1 MHQMKE
7 HGKNSQHQTHEDEI
21 GFQLEFR
28 GMIVKMNQNLGNKM
42 EAQISR
48 MEGWI
53 EKIHEEFNK
62 DMEDIKNRISA
73 MNNTIREIKT
83 Q

>member
-1 MHQMKE
+1 
-7 HGKNSQHQTHEDEI
+7 
-21 GFQLEFR
+21 
-28 GMIVKMNQNLGNKM
+28 
-42 EAQISR
+42 